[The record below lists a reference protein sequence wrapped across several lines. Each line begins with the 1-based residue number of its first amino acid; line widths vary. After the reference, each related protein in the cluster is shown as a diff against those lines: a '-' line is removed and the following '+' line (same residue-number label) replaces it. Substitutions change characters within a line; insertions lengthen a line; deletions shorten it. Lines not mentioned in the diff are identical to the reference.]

1 MASELVSQDALGVTP
16 YIALTVDLFLMM
28 TLVRTRSKMKRWI
41 AVALGLIATGVAAS
55 IALGAFSE
63 YSIDPA
69 HVLSH
74 SMFSAIILLYG
85 RLLVT
90 EEVPAILDRLILL
103 EFKTFDRFQ
112 YTLAHTMMSSFERI
126 RGSLELSIF
135 DRFQYAL
142 AQTIVSLASST
153 KKIHTG
159 NLNLNMVFFLVGF
172 IICLL
177 FLLSFTGL

>member
-16 YIALTVDLFLMM
+16 YIVLAVDLLLMM
-28 TLVRTRSKMKRWI
+28 TLVRTRSKMKRWMS
-41 AVALGLIATGVAAS
+41 VAFGLIATGVAALVT
-55 IALGAFSE
+55 IGAFSE
-63 YSIDPA
+63 YSLDPA

-74 SMFSAIILLYG
+74 SMFSAVILLCG

-90 EEVPAILDRLILL
+90 QEVPAILDRLILFEL
-103 EFKTFDRFQ
+103 KTFDRFQ
-112 YTLAHTMMSSFERI
+112 YTLAQTMMSGFERI
-126 RGSLELSIF
+126 RGSVELSIF
-135 DRFQYAL
+135 DRFQYTL
-142 AQTIVSLASST
+142 AHKIESLAGST

-177 FLLSFTGL
+177 LLLSFTRL

>member
-16 YIALTVDLFLMM
+16 YIVLGVDLFLMM

-41 AVALGLIATGVAAS
+41 AVALGLIATGVAALVT
-55 IALGAFSE
+55 IGAFSE
-63 YSIDPA
+63 YSLDPA

-74 SMFSAIILLYG
+74 SMFSAIIILCG

-90 EEVPAILDRLILL
+90 QEVPAILDRLILL
-103 EFKTFDRFQ
+103 ELKTFDRFQ
-112 YTLAHTMMSSFERI
+112 YTLAQTMMSGFERI
-126 RGSLELSIF
+126 RGFLELSIF

-177 FLLSFTGL
+177 FLLSFTCL

>member
-1 MASELVSQDALGVTP
+1 MASELVSQDALGVAP
-16 YIALTVDLFLMM
+16 YIVLAVDLLLMT

-41 AVALGLIATGVAAS
+41 AVAFGLIATGVAALVT
-55 IALGAFSE
+55 LGTFSD
-63 YSIDPA
+63 YSLDLA

-74 SMFSAIILLYG
+74 SMFSAVILLCG

-90 EEVPAILDRLILL
+90 KDVPAILDRLILFEL
-103 EFKTFDRFQ
+103 STFDRFQ
-112 YTLAHTMMSSFERI
+112 YTFAQTMMTGFERI
-126 RGSLELSIF
+126 RGSIESSIF

-142 AQTIVSLASST
+142 AHKIESLASST

-159 NLNLNMVFFLVGF
+159 NLNLNMIFFLVGF

-177 FLLSFTGL
+177 LLLSFTYL